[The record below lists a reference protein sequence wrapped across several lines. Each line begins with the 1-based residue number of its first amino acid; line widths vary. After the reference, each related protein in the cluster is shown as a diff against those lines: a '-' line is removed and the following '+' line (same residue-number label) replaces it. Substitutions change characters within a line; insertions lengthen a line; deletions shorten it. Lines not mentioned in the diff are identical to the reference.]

1 MKAESLRPG
10 DWIIAPFGFGALM
23 FYVVAA
29 PDERRS
35 IEVGC
40 ERWLVGDTTR
50 LLKFQLDESGFMYIG
65 RGEVRQYRMPWVHPY
80 ERPRMAMESGGLG
93 MTWLA
98 FALGVVVGAASLA
111 AAFLWWVW
119 FGE

>member
-10 DWIIAPFGFGALM
+10 DWIIAPFGYDAQM

-29 PDERRS
+29 QDERRS

-40 ERWLVGDTTR
+40 EQWPAGATTR
-50 LLKFQLDESGFMYIG
+50 LLKFQLDEDGFMYIG
-65 RGEVRQYRMPWVHPY
+65 RGEVRPYRMPWMHPY
-80 ERPRMAMESGGLG
+80 RRPRMEVEG
-93 MTWLA
+93 MDWWIF
-98 FALGVVVGAASLA
+98 FAGAIVGAAALF